1 MIFEF
6 ATAGQ
11 ILFGAGVM
19 REAGPLAARMG
30 KRPLVVTTDTPERAA
45 GLFEALQ
52 ASGLTYDVFPILE
65 EPTVERIQEGV
76 ALARAAACDVV
87 LGIGGGSVLDSGK
100 AIAAL
105 VTNPGDP
112 LDYLEVIGAG
122 KTLAAPPLPYIAIP
136 TTAGT
141 GAEVTRNAVLASTEH
156 RVKVSLRSPLMLP
169 RAALVDPE
177 LTYSLPPNV
186 TASTGMDALT
196 QCLEPFVSHAASP
209 LTDPLCTDGLKR
221 AARSLRRACEN
232 GSDAEAR
239 ADMSLVSLFG
249 GLALANAK
257 LGAVHGFAGP
267 LGGMFPIPHGV
278 ACAALLPHVMAANI
292 NALKKR
298 QPDSPSLR
306 RYTEAARLLTGRAD
320 ATAEDGA
327 AWARDLGAALAI
339 PPLSAFGIRAEHF
352 PEIVDKSARASSMK
366 GNPIPLTPDELAAI
380 LDAAL

>member
-1 MIFEF
+1 MAFEF

-11 ILFGAGVM
+11 IVFGAGAM

-30 KRPLVVTTDTPERAA
+30 KHVLVVTTDTPERAA
-45 GLFEALQ
+45 GLFGILQ
-52 ASGLTYDVFPILE
+52 AAGLTYDVFPILE

-76 ALARAAACDVV
+76 ALARAAGCDVV
-87 LGIGGGSVLDSGK
+87 IGIGGGSVMDAGK

-105 VTNPGDP
+105 VTNPGSP

-122 KTLAAPPLPYIAIP
+122 KPLSNPPLPCIAIP

-169 RAALVDPE
+169 RAALIDPE
-177 LTYSLPPNV
+177 LTHTVPPGV

-209 LTDPLCTDGLKR
+209 LTDPLCADGMKR
-221 AARSLRRACEN
+221 AARSLRRAYEN
-232 GSDAEAR
+232 GSDADAR
-239 ADMSLVSLFG
+239 ADMALVSLFG
-249 GLALANAK
+249 GLALANAR

-267 LGGMFPIPHGV
+267 LGGMYPIPHGV
-278 ACAALLPHVMAANI
+278 ACAALLPHVMEANI
-292 NALKKR
+292 RALKTR

-306 RYTEAARLLTGRAD
+306 RYDEVARILTGRAD
-320 ATAEDGA
+320 AAAEDGA

-339 PPLSAFGIRAEHF
+339 PPLSAFGIQADHF

-366 GNPIPLTPDELAAI
+366 GNPITLTPDELTAI
-380 LDAAL
+380 LTAAL